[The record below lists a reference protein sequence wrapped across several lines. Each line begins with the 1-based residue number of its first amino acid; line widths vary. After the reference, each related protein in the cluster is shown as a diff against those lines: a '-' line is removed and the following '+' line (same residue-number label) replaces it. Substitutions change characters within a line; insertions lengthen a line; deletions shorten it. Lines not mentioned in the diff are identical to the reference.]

1 MGVCKWSERSSLYN
15 LCAKSSCGRCM
26 WLEPMAH
33 ATDWDRRVMHRAA
46 GVEAICR
53 TREYHAWQ
61 LICESGSFCAYL
73 EGADP
78 ERLAALQALEP
89 PSPWDKSLTKRAWE
103 KAMQAWRRELR
114 GLTEFRL

>member
-1 MGVCKWSERSSLYN
+1 
-15 LCAKSSCGRCM
+15 
-26 WLEPMAH
+26 
-33 ATDWDRRVMHRAA
+33 MHRTA
-46 GVEAICR
+46 GVEAVCR

-114 GLTEFRL
+114 GLAQFRL